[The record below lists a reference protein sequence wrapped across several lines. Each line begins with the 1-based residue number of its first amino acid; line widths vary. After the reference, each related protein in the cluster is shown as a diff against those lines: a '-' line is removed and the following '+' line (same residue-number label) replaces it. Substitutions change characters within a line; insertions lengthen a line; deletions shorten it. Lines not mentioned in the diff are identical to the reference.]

1 MLHED
6 RYGILKS
13 YSTIA
18 RVKGSTD
25 RGGKGEEKTAYFYV
39 IIFKGCFKVFKK
51 AFTNIT
57 LCNTF
62 NIAPYLLKMPQLEV
76 TFYKTFFKKIISNI
90 PLSYTF

>member
-39 IIFKGCFKVFKK
+39 IIFKGCFKVF
-51 AFTNIT
+51 TNIT

-90 PLSYTF
+90 PLPYTF